1 MVPIRVKPIYK
12 GKNCS
17 IRLEALNKPI
27 LPVSNAKT
35 PMARTTFFVLSI
47 DFMSFFDFDEDIL
60 IEETEV
66 TTLEELEESS
76 EEAQEEEGSRRGAS
90 TGTGRA
96 RSRPAG

>member
-47 DFMSFFDFDEDIL
+47 DFMSFFDFDD
-60 IEETEV
+60 
-66 TTLEELEESS
+66 
-76 EEAQEEEGSRRGAS
+76 
-90 TGTGRA
+90 
-96 RSRPAG
+96 